1 MGRLK
6 RILVLDRRK
15 ARTLISLVSLCFA
28 ALLSVNKHA
37 GWPRKGDPPTPS
49 SDWMKDMASERFDR
63 TAYPTEIKIAIVF
76 GTRPEA
82 VKMAPVIQ
90 AVARSSTLSAILI
103 STGQHK
109 QMLEQVL
116 RQFSLQDKIQHELA
130 LMKPNQQLAEL
141 TSSAVRALDGVLRSS
156 KPDAVLV
163 QGDTTTAFIT
173 SLAAFY
179 LKIPVGHIE
188 AGLRT
193 RDIYSPFPEE
203 VNRQCISVMA
213 TYHFAPTEHA
223 AKNLYD
229 EGRRTNVFT
238 TGNTVVDALYAILK
252 TEPSDRVIEL
262 SKVVKTVS
270 TLRDV
275 RLILLTAHRRE
286 NLGEPILNI
295 FTSIEKLLQEYPDVV
310 VIYPIHLN
318 PMVKQLAEQHF
329 GVDTFHSLVQ
339 SDHAPPTTTHLR
351 RLLIVPPLD
360 HADLLFMM
368 KESFF
373 VMTDSG
379 GIQEEAVTLGKPVLV
394 LRDTTERPEGVL
406 AGAAKLVGHSAESIY
421 TEAASLLKDPDSYRS
436 MSGSKKTYGDG
447 NAAGN
452 IVRILETMLR
462 TPPPKTLPVS
472 SSFHNEHSTAPY
484 ENVVVV
490 TVWKRKT
497 ITQVLKM
504 ISKQTTLMTKRTA
517 IVVVQNGEHVD
528 ISDALHRWNGSEAW
542 SGVPPH
548 VYHVHSTVET
558 GYYGR
563 FLAPMFVQ
571 TTPHA
576 TFIVLDDDVLFGSR
590 YFENMLRVVDE
601 GFLATRNGRFLN
613 EKFLEFDW
621 RGHWKEGPVD
631 TFDEDDEY
639 DFGGHLWAGRMVWL
653 QAAFRAPP
661 PLLYNAE
668 DFWISAVLQT
678 TLGIGTKRVRCPR
691 PENGGDLELCAC
703 SMKQAGKHEAPNL
716 GSDKINERRSKRHD
730 AMKTIAKHYD
740 YVTLSSRRRSA
751 VEDVKNRHEEIRMER
766 FHADEETLEMFQQCL
781 YWY

>member
-1 MGRLK
+1 
-6 RILVLDRRK
+6 
-15 ARTLISLVSLCFA
+15 
-28 ALLSVNKHA
+28 
-37 GWPRKGDPPTPS
+37 
-49 SDWMKDMASERFDR
+49 MKDIESERFDR
-63 TAYPTEIKIAIVF
+63 TAYSAEIKIAIVF

-141 TSSAVRALDGVLRSS
+141 TSSAVRAVDGVLRSS

-238 TGNTVVDALYAILK
+238 TGNTV

-275 RLILLTAHRRE
+275 RLLLLTAHRRE

-318 PMVKQLAEQHF
+318 PM
-329 GVDTFHSLVQ
+329 

-406 AGAAKLVGHSAESIY
+406 AGAAKLVGHGAESIY

-452 IVRILETMLR
+452 IVAKE
-462 TPPPKTLPVS
+462 
-472 SSFHNEHSTAPY
+472 
-484 ENVVVV
+484 
-490 TVWKRKT
+490 
-497 ITQVLKM
+497 
-504 ISKQTTLMTKRTA
+504 KQK
-517 IVVVQNGEHVD
+517 
-528 ISDALHRWNGSEAW
+528 
-542 SGVPPH
+542 
-548 VYHVHSTVET
+548 
-558 GYYGR
+558 
-563 FLAPMFVQ
+563 
-571 TTPHA
+571 
-576 TFIVLDDDVLFGSR
+576 
-590 YFENMLRVVDE
+590 
-601 GFLATRNGRFLN
+601 
-613 EKFLEFDW
+613 
-621 RGHWKEGPVD
+621 
-631 TFDEDDEY
+631 
-639 DFGGHLWAGRMVWL
+639 
-653 QAAFRAPP
+653 
-661 PLLYNAE
+661 
-668 DFWISAVLQT
+668 
-678 TLGIGTKRVRCPR
+678 
-691 PENGGDLELCAC
+691 
-703 SMKQAGKHEAPNL
+703 
-716 GSDKINERRSKRHD
+716 ERRGTVPK
-730 AMKTIAKHYD
+730 K
-740 YVTLSSRRRSA
+740 
-751 VEDVKNRHEEIRMER
+751 
-766 FHADEETLEMFQQCL
+766 
-781 YWY
+781 